1 MFRKKQ
7 FHRSK
12 LKNTQNYWVFGK
24 HSVIAAINNKE
35 RIINK
40 VFISKTKN
48 DDFLDHIKKL
58 LNLYKKN
65 TKIEFKDIDSFK
77 KKFPNKVHQG
87 IAANVQKLKNLEL
100 SEFVN
105 ETNTQKSSAVLLY
118 KIQDPHNLGAIMRS
132 AAAFNIN
139 YVLLNKR
146 NSSKE
151 NNTVTKVSS
160 GGIDNIKIANI
171 TNIYSS
177 LKTLKEN
184 NWLIIALDEKATMK
198 IEELKKNMFFSQK
211 VLIIL
216 GSESKG
222 IGKSLSKFFDFHV
235 SIPINKEKIN
245 SLNVSNAA
253 AITFFQLNK
262 LLIHSQ

>member
-1 MFRKKQ
+1 MFRQKQ
-7 FHRSK
+7 HNRYK
-12 LKNTQNYWVFGK
+12 PKNNQDYWVFGK

-58 LNLYKKN
+58 LNLYKKD
-65 TKIEFKDIDSFK
+65 TKIEIKSIDSFK

-87 IAANVQKLKNLEL
+87 IAANVQKLKNIKL
-100 SEFVN
+100 SEFVSK
-105 ETNTQKSSAVLLY
+105 TNTQKSSAVLLY

-132 AAAFNIN
+132 AAAFNFK

-151 NNTVTKVSS
+151 TNTVAKVSS
-160 GGIDNIKIANI
+160 GGIDNIKIVDI
-171 TNIYSS
+171 SNIYSS

-198 IEELKKNMFFSQK
+198 IEELKKNMFFSEK

-216 GSESKG
+216 GSENKG
-222 IGKSLSKFFDFHV
+222 IGKSFSRFFDFQV
-235 SIPINKEKIN
+235 SIPINREKIN

-253 AITFFQLNK
+253 AITFFHLNK
-262 LLIHSQ
+262 VLIYSQ